1 MKIYTEEQVKV
12 LISALD
18 DIRDWDDDLEVGY
31 DDAGSRA
38 GFALNEFSHLTPIE
52 LPSDEEIEAR
62 ANSLQ
67 DEKYGA
73 LYNEGIN
80 EGFYLGVEY
89 IKKQILNQDK

>member
-38 GFALNEFSHLTPIE
+38 DFALNDFSHLTPIQ
-52 LPSDEEIEAR
+52 LPTDEEIEKKSY
-62 ANSLQ
+62 NLFHQ
-67 DEKYGA
+67 NDNIGKGTWIYGA
-73 LYNEGIN
+73 IW
-80 EGFYLGVEY
+80 
-89 IKKQILNQDK
+89 IKEQILNQNK